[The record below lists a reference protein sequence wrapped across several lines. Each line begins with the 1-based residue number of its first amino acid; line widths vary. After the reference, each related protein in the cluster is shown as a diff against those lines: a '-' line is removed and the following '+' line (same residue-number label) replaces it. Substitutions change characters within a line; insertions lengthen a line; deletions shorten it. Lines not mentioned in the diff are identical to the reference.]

1 MLFGSVSVSANVS
14 SYVYVLC
21 AHECVMQYQK
31 LPGIQTIDTIDLG
44 FIHVSFPDA
53 RERQVT
59 TLPKQTCMIR
69 TEEKVNKQYGD

>member
-21 AHECVMQYQK
+21 THECAMQYQK

-44 FIHVSFPDA
+44 FIHVSFP
-53 RERQVT
+53 RRKRKTGHNT
-59 TLPKQTCMIR
+59 TETNLYD